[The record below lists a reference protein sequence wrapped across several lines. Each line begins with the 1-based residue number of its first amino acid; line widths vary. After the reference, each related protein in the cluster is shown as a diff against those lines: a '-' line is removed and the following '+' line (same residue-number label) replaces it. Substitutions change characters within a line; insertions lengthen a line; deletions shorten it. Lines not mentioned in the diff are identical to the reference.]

1 MPSEAGR
8 HPGLTSS
15 RLNDYRLDM
24 GRLQDDLQQRRPFS
38 SPAEEAY
45 LNLIR
50 TADELARRVALVL
63 KPHHLSEAQYN
74 VLRILRG
81 AGAEGHTCSAVAAR
95 LVTHDPD
102 VTRLL
107 DRLEARGLLVRA
119 REQSDRRVVTTRIT
133 RQGLALLDVLDGP
146 VRDAVS
152 TALAHV
158 PAARLGALSTL
169 LELVRTPPAA
179 PAPAQPV
186 AATPRRRTAP
196 SPATRRRAAA
206 R

>member
-1 MPSEAGR
+1 
-8 HPGLTSS
+8 
-15 RLNDYRLDM
+15 M
-24 GRLQDDLQQRRPFS
+24 GRLQDDLRQRRPFG

-50 TADELARRVALVL
+50 TADQLARGVALVL
-63 KPHHLSEAQYN
+63 KPHKLSEAQYN

-81 AGAEGHTCSAVAAR
+81 AGAEGHTCSEVAAR

-119 REQSDRRVVTTRIT
+119 REHSDRRVVTTRIT
-133 RQGLALLDVLDGP
+133 RQGLALLEALDGP
-146 VRDAVS
+146 VRQAVDDALTHMPASRLVALS
-152 TALAHV
+152 ALLETARTPEAAPSAAPPARRPHPRSSV
-158 PAARLGALSTL
+158 PARA
-169 LELVRTPPAA
+169 
-179 PAPAQPV
+179 
-186 AATPRRRTAP
+186 
-196 SPATRRRAAA
+196 RAARA